1 MKRKLIIVLLIWI
14 CFLLQSTLLSGGR
27 IISSSPNLLLIITV
41 SMGFIR
47 GKKEGIFTGFFC
59 GIIMDL
65 YYGQILGPYALLY
78 MYIGFGAGMLYNIY
92 YEDDIRMPVLIT
104 FGADIFYGI
113 VMYIAGFL
121 LRGDT
126 EFGIY
131 IIRVILPEAIYTAI
145 LTLILYKLIY
155 FINKSL
161 SKDEIKNRRTKW
173 LKG

>member
-1 MKRKLIIVLLIWI
+1 
-14 CFLLQSTLLSGGR
+14 
-27 IISSSPNLLLIITV
+27 
-41 SMGFIR
+41 
-47 GKKEGIFTGFFC
+47 
-59 GIIMDL
+59 MDL

-131 IIRVILPEAIYTAI
+131 LIRVILPEAIYTAI

-155 FINKSL
+155 FINKAL